1 MTTAPRFPMPV
12 RVPELAPAL
21 GQVVVPRR
29 VRSPWIPLDDI
40 REQLATHL
48 LELAGSARSAATEEH
63 RDAALRA
70 VSRDQWA
77 GAWDEAVRRVAERAW
92 EAIDAQID
100 VTARRVR
107 MPARR
112 RRRHHLTLAEKRAIA
127 ARLAAGGGTLIAALD
142 ALESAAAAAQSATV
156 LDKEA
161 HAAWQ
166 EALRLS
172 ARRLEAAWLALE
184 TAVAHEEARWEAE
197 LAAIAQWRPALWPVF
212 AFWVPVAAG
221 LLVLGLILG
230 GYVAAPQWLAEL
242 LGF

>member
-29 VRSPWIPLDDI
+29 VLDDI
-40 REQLATHL
+40 REQLATRV

-63 RDAALRA
+63 RDAALQA
-70 VSRDQWA
+70 VSRDQWT

-92 EAIDAQID
+92 AAIDAQID

-142 ALESAAAAAQSATV
+142 ALEAAAAAARSATV
-156 LDKEA
+156 LDKDA